1 MEEFRKTV
9 FIALQFILVT
19 AVISVIYGFITLRRF
34 TLDYIVTANI
44 IVGTVVLCVAL
55 LLFTLPAGLIHDR
68 LTGKVTGF
76 KWDKLTD
83 HTTYIERR
91 YAEKHLEKQR
101 KAYEFLFLGLSIM
114 IITGFLELVMWAL
127 MSSAD

>member
-9 FIALQFILVT
+9 IAALQSIVLTTV
-19 AVISVIYGFITLRRF
+19 VSIIYGFIAHRRF
-34 TLDYIVTANI
+34 TFEYVFIANI

-55 LLFTLPAGLIHDR
+55 LMFMLPAGLIYNR
-68 LTGKVTGF
+68 LTGKLTGF

-83 HTTYIERR
+83 HTTYMERR
-91 YAEKHLEKQR
+91 YVEKHQEKQR

-114 IITGFLELVMWAL
+114 IITGMLELVMWTL
-127 MSSAD
+127 IPSVD